1 VSIHLTRLVRLSGA
15 ALAFVAAGV
24 TAQPATDARGLPTL
38 APLVNEVTPAVV
50 NISVIT
56 RSPLEANPLFAD
68 PFFRRFFN
76 LPDRPQRQEQAAGS
90 GVIVDA
96 ARGHVITNHH
106 VIRNAEQVVVTLK
119 DRRQL
124 PAKLVGTDPG
134 TDIAVLQ
141 IEAKGLSATR
151 TRCRSAIT

>member
-1 VSIHLTRLVRLSGA
+1 MYREPRYPVICALAVTLLASQMGA
-15 ALAFVAAGV
+15 A
-24 TAQPATDARGLPTL
+24 QPQTDARGLPTL

-90 GVIVDA
+90 GSSWTRRA
-96 ARGHVITNHH
+96 AT
-106 VIRNAEQVVVTLK
+106 
-119 DRRQL
+119 
-124 PAKLVGTDPG
+124 
-134 TDIAVLQ
+134 
-141 IEAKGLSATR
+141 
-151 TRCRSAIT
+151 

>member
-1 VSIHLTRLVRLSGA
+1 MASLFRCAFVAVVSA
-15 ALAFVAAGV
+15 ALAAAQA
-24 TAQPATDARGLPTL
+24 AQPQTDARGLPTL

-90 GVIVDA
+90 
-96 ARGHVITNHH
+96 
-106 VIRNAEQVVVTLK
+106 
-119 DRRQL
+119 
-124 PAKLVGTDPG
+124 
-134 TDIAVLQ
+134 
-141 IEAKGLSATR
+141 TR
-151 TRCRSAIT
+151 MPWT